1 MRIGTRDLNAFR
13 AANGGSDSELALDAT
28 LPEMLKDPLTRRA
41 LGLADASAVAA
52 FFVPYIMTN
61 EEVLRVEHVE
71 EKYRDGGMLTR
82 MVGAH

>member
-1 MRIGTRDLNAFR
+1 MRIGPRDLNAFR

-52 FFVPYIMTN
+52 FFVPFIMTN
-61 EEVLRVEHVE
+61 EEVGLLASPVHKHASSVN
-71 EKYRDGGMLTR
+71 KLC
-82 MVGAH
+82 